1 MFVQVNVF
9 LLWRGI
15 LENCLVVNLISLEI
29 IVLQVVLI
37 EHANFGT
44 SAQVNVSKLSA
55 VTMMKYQTLVLIAL
69 VINLLQQ
76 AQMVWLVFTMFLQ
89 VLALLCFRVMT
100 MKLVRFS
107 LTHKETRL
115 LPLQVTRL
123 VKFGPLRLEMNSK
136 LQMVTRMKYFPVHS
150 TMKVIQSSQV
160 QKTILVEFGKT
171 KRLFKLGMI
180 NNECEK

>member
-9 LLWRGI
+9 LHLKDI
-15 LENCLVVNLISLEI
+15 LENYHVVNLILLEI
-29 IVLQVVLI
+29 IVLLVVQI
-37 EHANFGT
+37 EHVNFGT

-69 VINLLQQ
+69 AINLQQQ
-76 AQMVWLVFTMFLQ
+76 AQMVQLVFTMFSQ
-89 VLALLCFRVMT
+89 VLALLCSRVMK

-107 LTHKETRL
+107 STHKVTRL
-115 LPLQVTRL
+115 LRPRVTRL
-123 VKFGPLRLEMNSK
+123 VKFGPLRQEMNSK
-136 LQMVTRMKYFPVHS
+136 LQMVTRTKYSLVHS